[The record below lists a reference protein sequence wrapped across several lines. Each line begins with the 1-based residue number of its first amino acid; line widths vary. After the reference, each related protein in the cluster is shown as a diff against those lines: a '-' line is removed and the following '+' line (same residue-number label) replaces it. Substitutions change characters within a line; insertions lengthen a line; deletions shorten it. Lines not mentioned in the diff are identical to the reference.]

1 MELVLT
7 LIFVALFFV
16 ISFKMAESRGRSG
29 IGYALAG
36 LIVSPVV
43 VWIILLIAGKTV
55 EQQAKELNALK
66 ELIK

>member
-1 MELVLT
+1 MELVFT

-16 ISFKMAESRGRSG
+16 ISFKMAESRGRNA
-29 IGYALAG
+29 IGWALAG
-36 LIVSPVV
+36 LLVSPVV

-55 EQQAKELNALK
+55 EQQAEELNALK